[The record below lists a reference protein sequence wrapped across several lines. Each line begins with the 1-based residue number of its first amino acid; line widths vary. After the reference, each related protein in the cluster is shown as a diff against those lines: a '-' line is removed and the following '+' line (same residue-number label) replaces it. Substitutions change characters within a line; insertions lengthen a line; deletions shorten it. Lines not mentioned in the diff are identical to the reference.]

1 MAVSRLNFIGEN
13 NHTDNTLANERTF
26 LGYLRT
32 SLALS
37 IIGVMIAQ
45 LYRLQHSEDP
55 DPNFGYY
62 VLSKP
67 LAAIFYCAALCVVLL
82 GCLRF
87 WRQQSAMAVGKTH
100 AGGFELI
107 SIGAGLLLVS
117 DAQSEEREQGI

>member
-1 MAVSRLNFIGEN
+1 MAVPRLNSTGERN
-13 NHTDNTLANERTF
+13 RTDHALANERTF

-45 LYRLQHSEDP
+45 LYRLEHSQDP
-55 DPNFGYY
+55 DPIFGYY

-87 WRQQSAMAVGKTH
+87 WRQQSAMAVGKAH
-100 AGGFELI
+100 AGGFE
-107 SIGAGLLLVS
+107 IGRAHV
-117 DAQSEEREQGI
+117 